1 MAVALSEELGSPM
14 RIGHQTLAWI
24 QAAVDAGMVDEDFMA
39 STQRRTCWRKKYI

>member
-24 QAAVDAGMVDEDFMA
+24 QAAVDAGMEDEDFTRLYPA
-39 STQRRTCWRKKYI
+39 LKELAEK